1 VIKSPRPASD
11 RILALE
17 RAWDRYRDRVEALVK
32 ENLTEENRTRAAA
45 SIGRHAQLIEK
56 LGGSATLKGASAK

>member
-1 VIKSPRPASD
+1 MIKSPRPASD

-32 ENLTEENRTRAAA
+32 EGVTEKNPGKVAA
-45 SIGRHAQLIEK
+45 SLGKHAQLMEK
-56 LGGSATLKGASAK
+56 LGGSLSLKGASAK